1 MFRIGWACGHRY
13 DFGPLLEHVEAVR
26 FFTTGYEKTLEQTMA
41 SIRRG
46 IEDFDPELDVLI
58 PAGKML
64 PVMLATICAASKADG
79 SLHVAVFDRINHS
92 YTIHTITL

>member
-1 MFRIGWACGHRY
+1 MYRIGWACGHKY
-13 DFGPLLEHVEAVR
+13 DFTSLMEHVEAVR
-26 FFTTGYEKTLEQTMA
+26 FFTTGYEKSLEQTLT
-41 SIRRG
+41 SIDRS

-64 PVMLATICAASKADG
+64 PVMLATIRATHKADG
-79 SLHVAVFDRINHS
+79 SLHVAVFDRVLHT